1 MLVRVSGNAM
11 ARCTSF
17 LGLLVLLLALGL
29 GYVVR
34 MKEDFFYRAG
44 QALKAVA
51 ALSVIPQPRIENFLK
66 AYDMFHMEEFTG
78 TPDQMKLVKDY
89 YETLNHLCTIGNYE
103 KMYLPPVLDA
113 SKDTYSNQK
122 LYEKRMASRL
132 VVGKGS
138 KVLDIGCGR
147 GKVANLVA
155 QETGAH
161 VTGINIDKDQLGQAA
176 AYAKETGMSDL
187 LDFRE
192 ANYNERL
199 PFADKH
205 FDAVYYVQVI
215 GGYGTDLKKLFKEV
229 YRVLKPGGFAVFEDY
244 IVLPAYN
251 PKDELQRRYVQA
263 SKAVL
268 GVVTYHADKEFTD
281 ALSGAG
287 FDIIHRKSA
296 SIVNQAILLEAD
308 RDFFLPLT
316 AVVNF
321 LNSVG
326 LVPKHFSELLTR
338 MTEGTEDCIEAH
350 RQNLVTGDIETLVRK
365 PL

>member
-1 MLVRVSGNAM
+1 MG
-11 ARCTSF
+11 RCLNC
-17 LGLLVLLLALGL
+17 LGFVALAVALGL
-29 GYVVR
+29 GYVTSV
-34 MKEDFFYRAG
+34 KEDFFYRAG
-44 QALKAVA
+44 QAFKAIA
-51 ALSVIPQPRIENFLK
+51 ALSVIPEERIKNFLQ
-66 AYDMFHMEEFTG
+66 AYDMFEMDQFTG
-78 TPDQMKLVKDY
+78 TPDQMKYVKDY

-103 KMYLPPVLDA
+103 KMYLPPLLDA
-113 SKDTYSNQK
+113 TKDTYSNQK

-132 VVGKGS
+132 VIGPGS

-155 QETGAH
+155 KETGAH
-161 VTGINIDKDQLGQAA
+161 VTGINIDKDQLGQAVQ
-176 AYAKETGMSDL
+176 YAKDTGMSKL

-192 ANYNERL
+192 ANYNEPL
-199 PFADKH
+199 PFPDGH

-229 YRVLKPGGFAVFEDY
+229 FRVLKPGGFAAFEDY
-244 IVLPAYN
+244 IVYPKYN
-251 PKDELQRRYVQA
+251 PADPLQKRYVQK

-268 GVVTYHADKEFTD
+268 GVVHYYTDKEFTD

-287 FDIIHRKSA
+287 FEIIQRKPV
-296 SIVNQAILLEAD
+296 SIAPQYKLLESD

-316 AVVNF
+316 ATVTF
-321 LNSVG
+321 LKSLG
-326 LVPKHFSELLTR
+326 IVPQHFADLLQR

-350 RQNLVTGDIETLVRK
+350 RQELVTGDVETLVRK